1 MRCRSWPTRLK
12 ICDSLVVSDIKKQ
25 KHRITVFLLF
35 LTYVVKPFVLAGC
48 LHCASRRK
56 ALPRCV
62 NVMQQKVN
70 TPGGLHSSF
79 VVFYFVFVFRLPPD
93 VNHGATAFYVSLLK
107 QSQSQF
113 TGLFSM
119 YWDMLLRSLVPRMA
133 WS

>member
-25 KHRITVFLLF
+25 KHRNAVFLLF

-93 VNHGATAFYVSLLK
+93 VNHGATAFLHLLAPAEH
-107 QSQSQF
+107 SGEESF
-113 TGLFSM
+113 YSVNILFFLEYSKE
-119 YWDMLLRSLVPRMA
+119 
-133 WS
+133 

>member
-1 MRCRSWPTRLK
+1 MCEIPAAKLK
-12 ICDSLVVSDIKKQ
+12 LIHPVI
-25 KHRITVFLLF
+25 
-35 LTYVVKPFVLAGC
+35 
-48 LHCASRRK
+48 
-56 ALPRCV
+56 
-62 NVMQQKVN
+62 
-70 TPGGLHSSF
+70 LHSSF
-79 VVFYFVFVFRLPPD
+79 VVFYFVFVFRLPSD